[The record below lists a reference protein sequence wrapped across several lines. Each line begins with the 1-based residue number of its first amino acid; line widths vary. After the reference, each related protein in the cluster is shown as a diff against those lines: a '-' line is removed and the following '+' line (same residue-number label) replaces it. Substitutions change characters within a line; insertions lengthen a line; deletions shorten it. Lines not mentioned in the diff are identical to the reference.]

1 MKAIKL
7 FKLFG
12 TLFLCFLTA
21 SYSYADKIRAPK
33 YDFSVVNKSNQQLYF
48 QILSQA
54 EHTVA
59 ITKAPHGYRDDEYV
73 FPEKVEY
80 RGVVYDVVAVADKAF
95 YEQDDLDNIV
105 LPKTIRSI
113 GYHAFEDCRFSSF
126 YFPDSLKEVNEGAFD
141 NTIIEDSGLA
151 NILPNLVGK
160 YYTKPLAKGGYR
172 LYKATRHSVSFKND
186 VTGVINE
193 YSDLRNLEQI
203 LFEKDLVSYYQPIL
217 TKVER
222 TNDPENRYSG
232 LKEVQVDQVSWFKFG
247 DEFIDLSIK
256 GTVEQFD
263 LIIRNKS
270 ANTIKII
277 WDDAVFVNVDGN
289 TSKVMHKGVKYVDR
303 ESSQGSSTI
312 IRGSSLSDII
322 IPNVF
327 VYYDESLKTWT
338 SWAYYPEDSSYEG
351 KTVTIMLPVQIKD
364 VINEYLLEFTLLYLP
379 LYPERLNNYK

>member
-59 ITKAPHGYRDDEYV
+59 ITKAPYGYRDDEYV

-126 YFPDSLKEVNEGAFD
+126 YFPDSLKEEIATEAFESKLGTRYVISQLQ
-141 NTIIEDSGLA
+141 NLIEESIYEDADTDYVEHL
-151 NILPNLVGK
+151 
-160 YYTKPLAKGGYR
+160 
-172 LYKATRHSVSFKND
+172 
-186 VTGVINE
+186 
-193 YSDLRNLEQI
+193 
-203 LFEKDLVSYYQPIL
+203 KD
-217 TKVER
+217 
-222 TNDPENRYSG
+222 DG
-232 LKEVQVDQVSWFKFG
+232 
-247 DEFIDLSIK
+247 FIDATYLE
-256 GTVEQFD
+256 TPFD
-263 LIIRNKS
+263 
-270 ANTIKII
+270 
-277 WDDAVFVNVDGN
+277 
-289 TSKVMHKGVKYVDR
+289 
-303 ESSQGSSTI
+303 
-312 IRGSSLSDII
+312 
-322 IPNVF
+322 
-327 VYYDESLKTWT
+327 
-338 SWAYYPEDSSYEG
+338 
-351 KTVTIMLPVQIKD
+351 
-364 VINEYLLEFTLLYLP
+364 
-379 LYPERLNNYK
+379 